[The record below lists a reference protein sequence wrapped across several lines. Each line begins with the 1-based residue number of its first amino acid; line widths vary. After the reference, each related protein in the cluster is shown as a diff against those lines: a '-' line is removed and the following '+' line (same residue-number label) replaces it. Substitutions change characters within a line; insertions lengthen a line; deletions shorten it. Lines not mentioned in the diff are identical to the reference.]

1 MIVNAGEYPAVS
13 HFRLNL
19 LPLQPGFIFM
29 KYLIILAIIIYLFYK
44 LSSFFFKVG
53 AASQQ
58 MRNQQQRQSQTN
70 QTKSQPKSKIKGGD
84 YVDYE
89 EVK

>member
-1 MIVNAGEYPAVS
+1 MFKFLILVGIVSY
-13 HFRLNL
+13 
-19 LPLQPGFIFM
+19 
-29 KYLIILAIIIYLFYK
+29 ILYK
-44 LSSFFFKVG
+44 VGGFFFRIG

-58 MRNQQQRQSQTN
+58 MRDRGRGNAPDHA
-70 QTKSQPKSKIKGGD
+70 TKKGNSKIKGGD

>member
-1 MIVNAGEYPAVS
+1 MWRFLLIVG
-13 HFRLNL
+13 
-19 LPLQPGFIFM
+19 
-29 KYLIILAIIIYLFYK
+29 IIGYLFYK
-44 LSSFFFKVG
+44 IASFFFKVG

-58 MRNQQQRQSQTN
+58 MRQQQNRQQASKKPQ
-70 QTKSQPKSKIKGGD
+70 SGKIKGGD

>member
-1 MIVNAGEYPAVS
+1 MWR
-13 HFRLNL
+13 F
-19 LPLQPGFIFM
+19 
-29 KYLIILAIIIYLFYK
+29 IIIIGIVGYILYK
-44 LSSFFFKVG
+44 VGSFFFKIG

-58 MRNQQQRQSQTN
+58 MRQGGNSPN
-70 QTKSQPKSKIKGGD
+70 VKSKKPHDPKIKGGD

>member
-1 MIVNAGEYPAVS
+1 M
-13 HFRLNL
+13 
-19 LPLQPGFIFM
+19 GFPVKPYLCSGFDFM
-29 KYLIILAIIIYLFYK
+29 KYLIILGIIVYLFYK
-44 LSSFFFKVG
+44 ISSFFFKIG

-58 MRNQQQRQSQTN
+58 MRNQQQQRRQDGPTTN
-70 QTKSQPKSKIKGGD
+70 KPNNGKIKGGD

>member
-1 MIVNAGEYPAVS
+1 MHIPD
-13 HFRLNL
+13 
-19 LPLQPGFIFM
+19 
-29 KYLIILAIIIYLFYK
+29 YLINRSIPEELIPLRFSWKIMLFRFLIIIGVAGYILYK
-44 LSSFFFKVG
+44 IGSFFFKIG

-58 MRNQQQRQSQTN
+58 MRQRDSG
-70 QTKSQPKSKIKGGD
+70 TKTKDPKPGKIKGGD

>member
-1 MIVNAGEYPAVS
+1 VGIIGY
-13 HFRLNL
+13 L
-19 LPLQPGFIFM
+19 L
-29 KYLIILAIIIYLFYK
+29 YK
-44 LSSFFFKVG
+44 IGSFFFKIG

-58 MRNQQQRQSQTN
+58 MRQQQNRQD
-70 QTKSQPKSKIKGGD
+70 QTKKAQSGKIKGGD

>member
-1 MIVNAGEYPAVS
+1 MLK
-13 HFRLNL
+13 F
-19 LPLQPGFIFM
+19 
-29 KYLIILAIIIYLFYK
+29 IIIIGVIGYVLFK
-44 LSSFFFKVG
+44 VGNFFFKIG

-58 MRNQQQRQSQTN
+58 MKQNQNTR
-70 QTKSQPKSKIKGGD
+70 TKKTPDPKIKGGD

>member
-1 MIVNAGEYPAVS
+1 M
-13 HFRLNL
+13 
-19 LPLQPGFIFM
+19 
-29 KYLIILAIIIYLFYK
+29 YLFKNLYLYELVTGFMWRFLLIVGIVGYILYK
-44 LSSFFFKVG
+44 VGSFFFKIG

-58 MRNQQQRQSQTN
+58 MRDKGRFNTPDQASKKGN
-70 QTKSQPKSKIKGGD
+70 DSKIKGGD

>member
-1 MIVNAGEYPAVS
+1 MWRI
-13 HFRLNL
+13 L
-19 LPLQPGFIFM
+19 LFVG
-29 KYLIILAIIIYLFYK
+29 IIAYIFYK
-44 LSSFFFKVG
+44 VGSFFFKIG

-58 MRNQQQRQSQTN
+58 MKQRDSDV
-70 QTKSQPKSKIKGGD
+70 KPKDPKSGKIKGGD

>member
-1 MIVNAGEYPAVS
+1 MWR
-13 HFRLNL
+13 F
-19 LPLQPGFIFM
+19 
-29 KYLIILAIIIYLFYK
+29 IIIIGIVGYILYK
-44 LSSFFFKVG
+44 VGSFFFKIG

-58 MRNQQQRQSQTN
+58 MRQGGNPPN
-70 QTKSQPKSKIKGGD
+70 VKSKKPHDPKIKGGD